1 MRYKDAGGKVLTT
14 GEKIAKCRKE
24 KGLTQEQ
31 LAETLNV
38 TRQAV
43 SRWEGDL
50 AFPETDTLMKMSRL
64 FGVSCDYLL
73 NYDEQEKANSESG
86 NGGKFTFD
94 LRQFHFEYV
103 SKTHIGKLPLVH
115 VNIGIGRVAK
125 GFFSVG
131 LVSVG
136 VVSVGLVS
144 LGLIAFGVLC
154 LGLLSFASISF
165 GIVAFG
171 GAAVGFI
178 SLGGLAIGAFAMGGC
193 AVGAFACG
201 GYACGSIIAVG
212 DVAVGGI
219 AIGDTSADGSVIS
232 VLKSQYE
239 VMKDVVYA
247 EFDKIPKG
255 WSGFTSI
262 MRSLANS
269 FMKN

>member
-1 MRYKDAGGKVLTT
+1 MTT
-14 GEKIAKCRKE
+14 GEKISKCRKE
-24 KGLTQEQ
+24 KGLTQGQ
-31 LAETLNV
+31 LAETLGV

-73 NYDEQEKANSESG
+73 NYDEQAALPDESPEKS
-86 NGGKFTFD
+86 KFEFD
-94 LRQFHFEYV
+94 IKKFYFEYV

-115 VNIGIGRVAK
+115 INIGIGRVAK

-154 LGLLSFASISF
+154 LGLLSFASISV

-171 GAAVGFI
+171 GMAIGLI
-178 SLGGLAIGAFAMGGC
+178 TLGGLAIGIFSMGGC
-193 AVGAFACG
+193 AIGAFACG
-201 GYACGSIIAVG
+201 GYACGSLIAVG

-219 AIGDTSADGSVIS
+219 AIGDTRADGSVIS
-232 VLKSQYE
+232 VLKSEYAI
-239 VMKDVVYA
+239 MKDAVY
-247 EFDKIPKG
+247 EQFDKIPKF

-262 MRSLANS
+262 MRSLANN
-269 FMKN
+269 FMQS

>member
-1 MRYKDAGGKVLTT
+1 MTT
-14 GEKIAKCRKE
+14 GEKITKCRKD

-31 LAETLNV
+31 LAETLGV

-73 NYDEQEKANSESG
+73 NYDAQKSDTNTS
-86 NGGKFTFD
+86 GKFIFD
-94 LRQFHFEYV
+94 LKQFHFEYV

-115 VNIGIGRVAK
+115 INVGFGRVAK

-136 VVSVGLVS
+136 VVSVGPLS
-144 LGLIAFGVLC
+144 LGLITFGVLC
-154 LGLLSFASISF
+154 LGLLSFASIAA
-165 GIVAFG
+165 GVIAFG
-171 GAAVGFI
+171 GAAFGFI
-178 SLGGLAIGAFAMGGC
+178 ALGGLAVGAFALGGC

-201 GYACGSIIAVG
+201 GFAYGSIIAIG
-212 DVAVGGI
+212 DTAVGGI
-219 AIGDTSADGSVIS
+219 ALGDTRADGTVLA
-232 VLKSQYE
+232 VLKTEYE
-239 VMKDVVYA
+239 IMKAVVY
-247 EFDKIPKG
+247 EKMNEIPKG

-262 MRSLANS
+262 MRGLADT
-269 FMKN
+269 FMKT

>member
-1 MRYKDAGGKVLTT
+1 MTT
-14 GEKIAKCRKE
+14 GEKIAKCRKD
-24 KGLTQEQ
+24 KDLTQEQ
-31 LAETLNV
+31 LAETLGV

-73 NYDEQEKANSESG
+73 NYDEQAPSNAESAVK
-86 NGGKFTFD
+86 GKFVFD
-94 LRQFHFEYV
+94 IKQFYFEYK

-115 VNIGIGRVAK
+115 INIGIGRVAK

-144 LGLIAFGVLC
+144 LGLIALGMLC
-154 LGLLSFASISF
+154 LGLLSFASISA
-165 GIVAFG
+165 GVIAFG
-171 GAAVGFI
+171 GAAIGFI
-178 SLGGLAIGAFAMGGC
+178 ALGGLAVGVFALGGC

-201 GYACGSIIAVG
+201 GFAYGSIVAVG

-219 AIGDTSADGSVIS
+219 ALGDSRADGTVIS
-232 VLKSQYE
+232 VLKSDYE
-239 VMKDVVYA
+239 LMKNVVY
-247 EFDKIPKG
+247 EKFDQIPKI

-262 MRSLANS
+262 MRNLANS

>member
-1 MRYKDAGGKVLTT
+1 MTT
-14 GEKIAKCRKE
+14 GEKITKCRKE

-31 LAETLNV
+31 LAETLGV

-73 NYDEQEKANSESG
+73 NYEEQASPTADSNC
-86 NGGKFTFD
+86 NGKLIIDFKKFY
-94 LRQFHFEYV
+94 FEYK

-115 VNIGIGRVAK
+115 INIGLGRVAK

-144 LGLIAFGVLC
+144 LGLIAFGIIC
-154 LGLLSFASISF
+154 LGLLSFASISA
-165 GIVAFG
+165 GVVAFG
-171 GAAVGFI
+171 GAAIGLI
-178 SLGGLAIGAFAMGGC
+178 ALGGLAIGIFSMGGC
-193 AVGAFACG
+193 AIGAFACG
-201 GYACGSIIAVG
+201 GYACGSLVAIG

-219 AIGDTSADGSVIS
+219 ALGDTSADGTVIS
-232 VLKSQYE
+232 VLASEYE
-239 VMKDVVYA
+239 LMKDAVY
-247 EFDKIPKG
+247 EQFDKIPKF

-262 MRSLANS
+262 MRSLANN
-269 FMKN
+269 FMQP